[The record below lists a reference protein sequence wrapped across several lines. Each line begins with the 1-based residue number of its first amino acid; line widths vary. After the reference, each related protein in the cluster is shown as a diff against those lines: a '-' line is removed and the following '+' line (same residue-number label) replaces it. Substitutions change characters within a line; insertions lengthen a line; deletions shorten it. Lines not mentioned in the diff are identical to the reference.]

1 MIISEKVAKLM
12 LLDRLGYGVHPNHV
26 NYISHRF
33 EDNKFLIKFEYH
45 QFDVIY
51 REKYISEVSFDIST
65 VFKYIRSSK
74 LDEII

>member
-12 LLDRLGYGVHPNHV
+12 LMDRLGFESHEYL
-26 NYISHRF
+26 SHRF